1 MKTKNTKSPGSLL
14 LRGKN
19 YSVFWRVKGT
29 DGKNKAICKVLRDE
43 NGAAI
48 TTKPEAEKAKA
59 RLMEIVSK
67 QTEVATLRSIQHA
80 IDDKQTEIDRLKDEQ
95 NPPLALAKAW
105 PAFLRSTE
113 RRDCGKSTLV
123 MYESCWSRFETWAQR
138 EHPEAALLRDITS
151 EIAIEYLQSL
161 NNGTVAPRTFNGHLH
176 FLRYFF
182 RVLTMEAR
190 LKDKENVWK
199 KAKSKADIILSRR
212 ELTVDELKKVCDT
225 AQGEM
230 KLLFFI
236 GLYTGLRLGDVA
248 TLKWCE
254 VDLRRQQIRRVPNKT
269 ARRMPQPITIPIHPA
284 IAAMLAQIP
293 VNERDAVYVLPQS
306 ANTYI
311 KRARS
316 KLTKQIQN
324 HFEACGIKTTEK
336 REVGSRARVVVG
348 FHSLRHTFV
357 SMARVAGAPLAVV
370 EQLVGHHSASLTR
383 HYTHV
388 SEQAS
393 QNAVSLLPWLNG
405 DKTQTSAISGHPRDE
420 LLRQIIESMTT
431 KNLKE
436 TKPRALAMLAE
447 AKHLN

>member
-1 MKTKNTKSPGSLL
+1 MKTKNTRSPGSLL
-14 LRGKN
+14 VRGIN
-19 YSVFWRVKGT
+19 YYAFWRVKGT
-29 DGKNKAICKVLRDE
+29 DGKTKAICRALRDD

-67 QTEVATLRSIQHA
+67 QNEVASLRSIQHA

-95 NPPLALAKAW
+95 NPPLALAQAW

-113 RRDCGKSTLV
+113 RHDCGKSTLV

-151 EIAIEYLQSL
+151 EIANEYLQSM
-161 NNGTVAPRTFNGHLH
+161 NHGKIAPRTFNAHLH

-182 RVLTMEAR
+182 RVLATEAR
-190 LKDKENVWK
+190 LTENVWK

-212 ELTVDELKKVCDT
+212 ELTVDELKKVCDA

-230 KLLFFI
+230 KLLFAI

-254 VDLRRQQIRRVPNKT
+254 VDLRRHQIRRVPNKT
-269 ARRMPQPITIPIHPA
+269 ARRMPQAITIPIHPA
-284 IAAMLAQIP
+284 IAAMLANIP
-293 VNERDAVYVLPQS
+293 ANERDAVYVLPQS
-306 ANTYI
+306 ANTYL
-311 KRARS
+311 KRSRS
-316 KLTKQIQN
+316 KLTQQIQK
-324 HFEACGIKTTEK
+324 HFEACGIKTTEE
-336 REVGSRARVVVG
+336 REVGSRARVLVG

-357 SMARVAGAPLAVV
+357 SMAREAGAPLAVI
-370 EQLVGHHSASLTR
+370 EGLVGHHSVSLTR

-388 SEQAS
+388 SEAAS
-393 QNAVSLLPWLNG
+393 QNAIGLLPSLNG
-405 DKTQTSAISGHPRDE
+405 DSASPATIPDRDKI
-420 LLRQIIESMTT
+420 LRNLIESMTAR
-431 KNLKE
+431 NLREK
-436 TKPRALAMLAE
+436 KSAALAMLAG
-447 AKHLN
+447 AIN